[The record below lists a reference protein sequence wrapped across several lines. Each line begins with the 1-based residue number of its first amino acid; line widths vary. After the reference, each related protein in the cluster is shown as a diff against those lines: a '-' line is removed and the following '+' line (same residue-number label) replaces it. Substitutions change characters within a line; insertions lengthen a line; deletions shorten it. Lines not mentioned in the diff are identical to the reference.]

1 MEVYKLGQTST
12 NIYKWWIWGDLVA
25 TLAIPAI
32 QILLVHG
39 KLRTAG
45 VRSVFIVSPTRLHNY
60 TWNTKKVSSDL
71 WDITWYPQVTKCTHF
86 KVTPRVPRF
95 STANGSN
102 WFCGR
107 QHLIS
112 KAKPPKTRHHYIQS
126 HLITLILTF
135 FLKLR
140 CQHLQYFCTP
150 LPCHTYF
157 TVTFQRKPLGANLFF
172 AALADIWLSLW
183 WFLQGYC

>member
-135 FLKLR
+135 FWNYDANISSIFA
-140 CQHLQYFCTP
+140 HLYHVTRTSQW
-150 LPCHTYF
+150 HSSENRWERTYF
-157 TVTFQRKPLGANLFF
+157 
-172 AALADIWLSLW
+172 
-183 WFLQGYC
+183 LQL

>member
-95 STANGSN
+95 FHSK
-102 WFCGR
+102 R
-107 QHLIS
+107 Q
-112 KAKPPKTRHHYIQS
+112 Q
-126 HLITLILTF
+126 LILWSATPD
-135 FLKLR
+135 K
-140 CQHLQYFCTP
+140 QSQASQNSTP
-150 LPCHTYF
+150 LHSITFNHINLDIFFWNYDANISSIFAHLYHVTRTSQWHSSENRWERTYF
-157 TVTFQRKPLGANLFF
+157 
-172 AALADIWLSLW
+172 
-183 WFLQGYC
+183 LQL